1 MSQDNG
7 NATVVAE
14 PVSDAPLQAVVETT
28 AKKDEKIPW
37 ARWEVI
43 AFLLLVLTALVMRLW
58 DLGSQALHHDE
69 SLHATYSWYLYQG
82 RGHIHNPLMHGPFQF
97 FGNAGIFW
105 LLWDSDATVR
115 VLPAL
120 FGTAL
125 VALPML
131 LRRQLGRSGAL
142 VTSVLLAFSPTM
154 LYFSRFARN
163 DIYMAVWAVLLV
175 AFIWRYMDTRKARYL
190 VLTAAVLALSF
201 STKETTYI
209 LVIILGSYLL
219 VRAAGDVFP
228 WIVGRKRLRDFSPAG
243 ELLVLMATLSLPLG
257 SAGIALFQ
265 GALGLTLANT
275 DPATAP
281 SGIPI
286 GSGLY
291 VAFGTVTILVIV
303 SVAVGLFWRP
313 KVWLLS
319 FGVFVTI
326 WALLHTAFFS
336 NLGGLGSGVW
346 QSLGYWIVQ
355 QDVARG
361 GQPWYYYFVIGGN
374 YEFLAVV
381 FGAIAVWAFTV
392 RGSAF
397 SRFLVYWAVANL
409 LFFIYASEKM
419 PWLLVGV
426 ALPFILLTGKL
437 LGEMIDKRPW
447 LSVERAD
454 EDDPE
459 PPIGEEVPIGEGMP
473 IVEAPVKVPARL
485 QWPALAFPL
494 AVAALVVAGGWL
506 LVATLPDE
514 TGPGITTLLLVG
526 LAVAVMAA
534 SGGYILS
541 RVDGPK
547 RSAVAGISV
556 ALVMLAF
563 TLPSTFRAAYANSD
577 VPVEMLVYT
586 QTAPDIPDV
595 TENIRRLGDETEK
608 GLDLR
613 ITVDS
618 TDGYSWPWAWYLR
631 EYTNAGYPCLG
642 PDAGCEKLSTSPDA
656 DVVLLSTR
664 SDPSVLNRDS
674 SFGEQVRYKH
684 RWWFPESYRGLDPIS
699 IVQGIRSREA
709 WCGMVNYFWDREFQ
723 QGIGSVGGYAY
734 FPADFTPSPVGV
746 EVNYQESGC

>member
-14 PVSDAPLQAVVETT
+14 PVDVVPPQAITETAGEASDRT
-28 AKKDEKIPW
+28 PW
-37 ARWEVI
+37 ARWEVV

-82 RGHIHNPLMHGPFQF
+82 RGYIHNPLMHGPFQF
-97 FGNAGIFW
+97 FGTAGIFW

-125 VALPML
+125 VAVPML

-163 DIYMAVWAVLLV
+163 DIFMAVWAVLLV
-175 AFIWRYMDTRKARYL
+175 AFVWRYMDTRKARYL

-209 LVIILGSYLL
+209 LVMILGGYLL
-219 VRAAGDVFP
+219 VRAAKDVFP

-265 GALGLTLANT
+265 GPLGLTLANT

-291 VAFGTVTILVIV
+291 VAFGTVTFLVIV
-303 SVAVGLFWRP
+303 AAAVGLRWRP

-326 WALLHTAFFS
+326 WAVLHSAFFTS
-336 NLGGLGSGVW
+336 LGGLGSGIW

-361 GQPWYYYFVIGGN
+361 GQPWYYYFVLGTN

-381 FGAIAVWAFTV
+381 FGAVAVGVLTI

-426 ALPFILLTGKL
+426 SLPFIILTGKL

-447 LSVERAD
+447 LTVEPAR
-454 EDDPE
+454 EDDPD
-459 PPIGEEVPIGEGMP
+459 PPAEEGPIL
-473 IVEAPVKVPARL
+473 EAPAAVAGPAPARL
-485 QWPALAFPL
+485 HWPALALPL
-494 AVAALVVAGGWL
+494 AVAVMVVAGGWIL
-506 LVATLPDE
+506 LSTLPEE
-514 TGPGITTLLLVG
+514 TGPGTTTLLLVG
-526 LAVAVMAA
+526 LAFVIVAAGV
-534 SGGYILS
+534 GYLLS
-541 RVDGPK
+541 RVDGTK
-547 RSAVAGISV
+547 RGAAAGVSV
-556 ALVMLAF
+556 AVVMLAL
-563 TLPSTFRAAYANSD
+563 TLPFTFRAAYANSD

-595 TENIRRLGDETEK
+595 MGNIRRLGDETGK
-608 GLDLR
+608 GMDIK

-631 EYTNAGYPCLG
+631 DYANAGYPCLG
-642 PDAGCEKLSTSPDA
+642 PDTGCERLSSSPDA

-664 SDPSVLNRDS
+664 SDPSVLNRDL
-674 SFGEQVRYKH
+674 SFGEPVRYKH
-684 RWWFPESYRGLDPIS
+684 RWWFPESYRGLDPTS
-699 IVQGIRSREA
+699 LGQGIKSREA
-709 WCGMVNYFWDREFQ
+709 WCGVVNYFWDREFQ
-723 QGIGSVGGYAY
+723 QGIGSVDGYAY
-734 FPADFTPSPVGV
+734 FPADFTPSSIGLVTDH
-746 EVNYQESGC
+746 QESGC